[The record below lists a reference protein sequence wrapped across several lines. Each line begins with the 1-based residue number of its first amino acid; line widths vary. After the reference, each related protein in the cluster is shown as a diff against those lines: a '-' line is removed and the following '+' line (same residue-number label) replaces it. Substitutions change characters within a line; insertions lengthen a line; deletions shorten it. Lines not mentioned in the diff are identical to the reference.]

1 MKSLKEIPLVLVN
14 YSLFKSLYYDIIR
27 IFCRH
32 NWIYW
37 DIKLINEFHDG
48 INGSIFRNNCRE
60 CQKCGRKERHKM
72 VVGDFNWKQTYMDF
86 PSHGKMI
93 ECEVRL
99 LNQPETKSER
109 RDRIIKEIVKK

>member
-1 MKSLKEIPLVLVN
+1 
-14 YSLFKSLYYDIIR
+14 
-27 IFCRH
+27 
-32 NWIYW
+32 
-37 DIKLINEFHDG
+37 
-48 INGSIFRNNCRE
+48 
-60 CQKCGRKERHKM
+60 M
-72 VVGDFNWKQTYMDF
+72 VVDDFNWKQTYMDF